1 MEREAL
7 RNYRVRMDSNARNG
21 ACGVRSEDMPTTARQ
36 RELAHRHLGFAIFL
50 VASSAVFWKPL
61 ANLIAFSLSHDYASH
76 IILIVP
82 VSAVLVYL
90 KRDQIFSTV
99 RADPIAGSGLF
110 LAGMIVWWLAE
121 RRVDASVQGN
131 ELTLVSLA
139 IVVVWFSGF
148 VFWYGLRAFAR
159 AAFPLFFLLL
169 LVPIPER
176 LVEGLILFLQAGSA
190 TVAYWILRMLDV
202 SVFKEGFVL
211 RFPTIDIEVAKECS
225 GIRSSLALLIST
237 LLAGEFVLRSG
248 WRRFLLVLS
257 IIPIVIAKNSVRIV
271 TLSLL
276 GIYVDKRFMHSW
288 LHTSGGFL
296 FYILGLLALVPVMV
310 LLKRGESSAGVE
322 VKPMSLR

>member
-1 MEREAL
+1 
-7 RNYRVRMDSNARNG
+7 
-21 ACGVRSEDMPTTARQ
+21 VRSEDLSTTARQ

-50 VASSAVFWKPL
+50 VASSALFWKPL

-76 IILIVP
+76 IILVVP

-90 KRDQIFSTV
+90 KRGQIFSTV
-99 RADPIAGSGLF
+99 RADSIAGSGLF
-110 LAGMIVWWLAE
+110 LAGMIVLWFAE
-121 RRVDASVQGN
+121 KYLNASVQGN

-139 IVVVWFSGF
+139 IVLVWFSGF
-148 VFWYGLRAFAR
+148 MFCYGRRAFAR
-159 AAFPLFFLLL
+159 AGFPLFFLLL
-169 LVPIPER
+169 LIPIPES
-176 LVEGLILFLQAGSA
+176 LIEAIILFLQAGSA
-190 TVAYWILRMLDV
+190 TVAYWLLRILDV

-211 RFPTIDIEVAKECS
+211 RFPSIDIEVAKECS

-248 WRRFLLVLS
+248 WRKFLLVLA

-276 GIYVDKRFMHSW
+276 GIYVDKGFMHSW

-296 FYILGLLALVPVMV
+296 FYALGLLALIPVMV
-310 LLKRGESSAGVE
+310 LLKRGENRAGVE
-322 VKPMSLR
+322 AKPISLR